1 MVSLDQ
7 VLLLEKKVESAV
19 AKIAQLTA
27 ENDALRSKCAELT
40 NALSAKTEQFSSF
53 QTDQNKIE
61 AGILKA
67 LEQLETVENA
77 VLTTENTVASNAFEE
92 ESQPELTEKT
102 ETVEEE
108 AVQEEVAEETVN
120 EQKEVIQP
128 ETTENVV
135 SEEPAES
142 AEQPV
147 TEETAEAQEEE
158 ILEEIPQQEENI
170 DADVQISEV
179 NEATADGSTESEQGQ
194 DKPELFDIF

>member
-92 ESQPELTEKT
+92 ESQPELTEIT

-120 EQKEVIQP
+120 EQEEVIQP
-128 ETTENVV
+128 ETTETAENVV
-135 SEEPAES
+135 SEE
-142 AEQPV
+142 QTV
-147 TEETAEAQEEE
+147 TEETVEAQEEE

>member
-92 ESQPELTEKT
+92 ESQPELTEIT

-108 AVQEEVAEETVN
+108 AVQEEVEEETVN
-120 EQKEVIQP
+120 EQEEVIQP
-128 ETTENVV
+128 ETTETAENVV
-135 SEEPAES
+135 SEE
-142 AEQPV
+142 QTV
-147 TEETAEAQEEE
+147 TEETVEAQEEE

-170 DADVQISEV
+170 DSDVQISEV

>member
-92 ESQPELTEKT
+92 ESQPELTEIT

-120 EQKEVIQP
+120 EQEEVIQP
-128 ETTENVV
+128 ETTETAENVT
-135 SEEPAES
+135 SEE
-142 AEQPV
+142 QTV
-147 TEETAEAQEEE
+147 TEETVEAQEEE

-179 NEATADGSTESEQGQ
+179 NEATAEGSTESEQGQ

>member
-92 ESQPELTEKT
+92 ESQPELTEIT

-120 EQKEVIQP
+120 EQEEVIQP
-128 ETTENVV
+128 ETSETAENV
-135 SEEPAES
+135 
-142 AEQPV
+142 EQTV
-147 TEETAEAQEEE
+147 TEETVEAQEEE

>member
-92 ESQPELTEKT
+92 ESQPELTEIT

-120 EQKEVIQP
+120 EQEEVIQP
-128 ETTENVV
+128 ETTETAEKVV
-135 SEEPAES
+135 SEE
-142 AEQPV
+142 QTV
-147 TEETAEAQEEE
+147 TEETVEAQEEE

>member
-92 ESQPELTEKT
+92 ESQPELTEIT

-108 AVQEEVAEETVN
+108 TVQEEVAEETVN
-120 EQKEVIQP
+120 EQEEVIQP
-128 ETTENVV
+128 ETAENVV
-135 SEEPAES
+135 SEE
-142 AEQPV
+142 QTV
-147 TEETAEAQEEE
+147 TEETVEAQEEE

>member
-92 ESQPELTEKT
+92 ESQPELTEIT

-120 EQKEVIQP
+120 EQEEVIQP
-128 ETTENVV
+128 ETTETAENVV
-135 SEEPAES
+135 SEE
-142 AEQPV
+142 QTV
-147 TEETAEAQEEE
+147 TEETVEAQEEE

-179 NEATADGSTESEQGQ
+179 NEANADGSTESEQGQ

>member
-92 ESQPELTEKT
+92 ESQPELTEIT

-108 AVQEEVAEETVN
+108 VVQEEAAEETVN
-120 EQKEVIQP
+120 EQEEVIQP
-128 ETTENVV
+128 ETTETAENVV
-135 SEEPAES
+135 SEE
-142 AEQPV
+142 QTV
-147 TEETAEAQEEE
+147 TEETVEAQEEE

>member
-92 ESQPELTEKT
+92 ESQPELSEIT

-120 EQKEVIQP
+120 EQEEVIQP
-128 ETTENVV
+128 ETTETAENVV
-135 SEEPAES
+135 SEE
-142 AEQPV
+142 QTV
-147 TEETAEAQEEE
+147 TEETVEAQEEE